1 MVSEVVCEGRYRRG
15 ARCSAWS
22 HRRTSQRVA
31 DESAQKRMIHGGL
44 PVARAT
50 TSHFAGVSAVAES
63 KPLADDLP
71 GQVQDRGVVM

>member
-1 MVSEVVCEGRYRRG
+1 M
-15 ARCSAWS
+15 
-22 HRRTSQRVA
+22 A
-31 DESAQKRMIHGGL
+31 DENAQKRMIHGGL